1 MVNSDSSEY
10 IKSPEEW
17 RPIAGS
23 LAAIATLNAAGIHT
37 ALCSNQAGIGR
48 GLLSARDLAAI
59 HVRFQNELA
68 DVNGRIDLW
77 RYCPHAPDAV
87 CTCRKPGTAML
98 EDCMQEFQIPPS
110 ATAFVGD
117 SVKDMRAAIATGC
130 LGILVRTG
138 KNDQHTAIS
147 EKESRELGITWVAD
161 DLAQAVELISRLNLA
176 TDSSGTPS

>member
-1 MVNSDSSEY
+1 MVNSDSSDY

-17 RPIAGS
+17 HPIAGS
-23 LAAIATLNAAGIHT
+23 LAAIAALNAAGIYT

-59 HVRFQNELA
+59 HVRFRRELA

-77 RYCPHAPDAV
+77 RYCPHTPDSA
-87 CTCRKPGTAML
+87 CTCRKPDTAML
-98 EDCMQEFQIPPS
+98 KDCMQEFQISPN

-117 SVKDMRAAIATGC
+117 SVKDMQAAIAAGC

-138 KNDQHTAIS
+138 KSDQHTAIS
-147 EKESRELGITWVAD
+147 ENESRELGITWVAD
-161 DLAQAVELISRLNLA
+161 DLAQAVELISRLNLQS
-176 TDSSGTPS
+176 DSSGTPP